1 MCGIAGTINYN
12 KNLDLIKKSLFH
24 RGPDEQDIYS
34 YNNTHLIHTRL
45 SIQDVSHGHQP
56 FEFKNY
62 VIVFNGEIY
71 NHQYLRQKY
80 LKDFIFTTYSDT
92 ETLLYLYIKFKHK
105 MFELIDGMFAFAILD
120 KSNNKMI
127 LSRDR
132 AGKKPLYLHSTS
144 NSLMFA
150 SELNAIKSGIPDLE
164 INENEIAAYLRNGFF
179 FKTATP
185 YKNVLECEPGFIYEI
200 EIDSLQIKKQKYF
213 DILDFYQK
221 DKIYDFDYAKSELDN
236 ILHKSVKDRLLSSDL
251 EVGAFLSGGIDSS
264 LIVAVASQ
272 YVNKLKTFTVKFDG
286 TFDESHLARLTA
298 NKYNTQH
305 HELSISMNL
314 KDDIEKIL
322 ANYGEP
328 FMDSSAIPSYYV
340 SQEAKKHVTVILNGD
355 GADEIFGGYRR
366 YVPIANNWVK
376 FASYF
381 SFLSKILPKSHN
393 KQSIYNY
400 ATRLLA
406 MSSKSGLDFYNS
418 ATNDIFEDIYN
429 FEKNNTCIEMDSYIN
444 KIETKNI
451 SELSKILYMD
461 FNLILQSDL
470 LKKMDIATM
479 AHSLE
484 GRSPFLSK
492 YMLEFAP
499 RLADEFK
506 IKGMTTKYILRELS
520 RKYLPVDLISQ
531 PKRGF
536 EVPLRNWVENDL
548 KENIYD
554 LLSGNCFSHKFV
566 DKRFINKLLE
576 NNINI
581 SDEKRAKILW
591 TLYSLEVWK
600 KNYNNE
606 NVNNCTIKLTENY
619 QNLNKGAR
627 IRTENNEKK
636 INILHLITSLG
647 IGGAE
652 KVVLDLATYSNS
664 KKFNVFVLGMSKKDE
679 LLSNFLQHNIHT
691 TILKKSKSFI
701 NFIQIVRQSNY
712 FIKKNNI
719 DIIHAHLTHSIIIA
733 SVLKMLNPTL
743 KIIYTSHNSNI
754 GSKFR
759 EVLVFF
765 LKIFRNVDTIFS
777 RKSLKYF
784 YKKDYKVIPNGIK
797 VTNYN
802 LTMVKNKKF
811 TFIAIGRLFP
821 VKNHKFLIEI
831 ANKLQE
837 KFDFQILI
845 VGEGYLKNELEKSI
859 DNFNLANIV
868 KLLGHR
874 SDIPQLLNSSHCLLM
889 PSLWEG
895 LPIAILEAGAS
906 RLPVICTPVGSITAL
921 ITDETGYPT
930 ELVNFE
936 KSMINVL
943 QNYAEAEIR
952 AESLFNVINEQYDI
966 SYIIDKYEKLYET
979 LLKAKFKV

>member
-12 KNLDLIKKSLFH
+12 NNLDLIKTSLFH
-24 RGPDEQDIYS
+24 RGPDKQDIYS
-34 YNNTHLIHTRL
+34 YNNIHLIHTRL

-71 NHQYLRQKY
+71 NHLYLREKY
-80 LKDFIFTTYSDT
+80 LKDFIFTTNSDT

-105 MFELIDGMFAFAILD
+105 MFELLDGMFAFAILD
-120 KSNNKMI
+120 KSNNIII

-132 AGKKPLYLHSTS
+132 AGKKPLYMYTDS

-150 SELNAIKSGIPDLE
+150 SELNAIKAGIPDLE
-164 INENEIAAYLRNGFF
+164 LNENEIAAYLRNGFF

-185 YKNVLECEPGFIYEI
+185 YKNVLEFEPGFVYEI
-200 EIDSLQIKKQKYF
+200 DIDSLHIKKEKYF

-272 YVNKLKTFTVKFDG
+272 YVNKLKTFTVKFEG

-418 ATNDIFEDIYN
+418 ATNDIFEDVYKFN
-429 FEKNNTCIEMDSYIN
+429 KNNTCIQMNDYIN
-444 KIETKNI
+444 TIENENI
-451 SELSKILYMD
+451 TELSKILYMD

-499 RLADEFK
+499 RLADKFK
-506 IKGMTTKYILRELS
+506 ISGATTKFLLRELS
-520 RKYLPVDLISQ
+520 KQYLPQELISQ

-536 EVPLRNWVENDL
+536 EVPLKNWIENDL
-548 KENIYD
+548 KDNVFDALNHNSY
-554 LLSGNCFSHKFV
+554 SQKFV
-566 DKRFINKLLE
+566 DKGFINNLLE
-576 NNINI
+576 KRIPV

-591 TLYSLEVWK
+591 TLYSLESWH
-600 KNYNNE
+600 KNGEAKINHKIEMPNK
-606 NVNNCTIKLTENY
+606 ITE
-619 QNLNKGAR
+619 
-627 IRTENNEKK
+627 EKK
-636 INILHLITSLG
+636 INVLHLTTG
-647 IGGAE
+647 IGLGGAE
-652 KVVLDLATYSNS
+652 RVVLDICKNID
-664 KKFNVFVLGMSKKDE
+664 K
-679 LLSNFLQHNIHT
+679 SNFDVSVVSLSSQNTLEEEFRKNLIDTYVLNCKKSLYDICTILLYLNKFLENKKIDIVHAHMFHT
-691 TILKKSKSFI
+691 MVLLTILKIFKP
-701 NFIQIVRQSNY
+701 R
-712 FIKKNNI
+712 
-719 DIIHAHLTHSIIIA
+719 
-733 SVLKMLNPTL
+733 M
-743 KIIYTSHNSNI
+743 KIIFTPHNTYIS
-754 GSKFR
+754 SKLRQYIVYCLKPFR
-759 EVLVFF
+759 
-765 LKIFRNVDTIFS
+765 KIDTIFAS
-777 RKSLKYF
+777 NMKSFFHKNNAAL
-784 YKKDYKVIPNGIK
+784 IPNGINYKDYDAVQSKNEVFTFVIVGRLENMKNHTYLIDIINEMKQYDFKLLIIGGGFLEVDLKNK
-797 VTNYN
+797 VTT
-802 LTMVKNKKF
+802 LGLDEK
-811 TFIAIGRLFP
+811 IE
-821 VKNHKFLIEI
+821 FLGPRM
-831 ANKLQE
+831 
-837 KFDFQILI
+837 DVPDIL
-845 VGEGYLKNELEKSI
+845 E
-859 DNFNLANIV
+859 
-868 KLLGHR
+868 R
-874 SDIPQLLNSSHCLLM
+874 CHCLLL
-889 PSLWEG
+889 PSLWEAF
-895 LPIAILEAGAS
+895 PIVLLEAGAS
-906 RLPVICTPVGSITAL
+906 NIPVITTSVGSIPSF
-921 ITDETGYPT
+921 ITSENGYIVQL
-930 ELVNFE
+930 EDF
-936 KSMINVL
+936 KKAMINVFK
-943 QNYAEAEIR
+943 NYDR
-952 AESLFNVINEQYDI
+952 AIEKSKKLHQLVKEKYNIQTIVKQ
-966 SYIIDKYEKLYET
+966 YEKLYKT
-979 LLKAKFKV
+979 LDEEDSKL